1 MGLLTKGRRKAEI
14 LLQASLILCTLAAL
28 IILPGAS
35 TAMAATDASSASSCA
50 PIPQGTQPERQ
61 MRAVWIATVANI
73 DWPTQEGLS
82 IAQQQQQF
90 ITILDKVQQMH
101 MNTVVVQVR
110 PAADALYPSSLFP
123 WSQYLTGVQGQ
134 NPGYDPLAF
143 MVAQA
148 HARNIQFQAWF
159 NPYRVSLQSD
169 LSKLAPNNPARLHP
183 DWVISYGGQLYFNP
197 GLPQVRDY
205 ITRGVMEVV
214 NKYDIDG
221 VHFDDYFYPYPVSG
235 QTFNDQAT
243 YQEYGAG
250 FATIGDW
257 RRNNVNLLVQGVH
270 DAIKAVKPYVSF
282 GISPFGVWRNQS
294 TDPTG
299 SATQAGVQDYDDLYA
314 DTRTWI
320 KNNWIDYIAPQIYW
334 NIGFPPAA
342 YDVLVAWWSHEV
354 DGTHVQLYTGMAV
367 YKIGL
372 QGQPAAWFDPNQMP
386 DQLALNLQYPEVQ
399 GSMFFSMKEL
409 FQNPLGFTD
418 NLSNNIYKY
427 PALVPPVYSSD
438 PAEPQR
444 VALAHPAQTSAGV
457 QLNWTASSASTSAY
471 YAIYRFSGQVHASA
485 CDFQNPQNLLATV
498 RRVQDDQHGN
508 GRAQSFVDTTAVPGQ
523 AYTYYI
529 VALDRFNNA
538 SQPSDGQYVVISQV

>member
-1 MGLLTKGRRKAEI
+1 MGLLTKSRRGAGT
-14 LLQASLILCTLAAL
+14 LLRAGLLLCALAAL
-28 IILPGAS
+28 AMLPGAS
-35 TAMAATDASSASSCA
+35 TAMAATNAAGSACS
-50 PIPQGTQPERQ
+50 PTPPGTQPERQ
-61 MRAVWIATVANI
+61 MRAVWIATVSNI

-82 IAQQQQQF
+82 IAEQQQQF
-90 ITILDKVQQMH
+90 IAILDKVQQMH

-110 PAADALYPSSLFP
+110 PTADALYPSALFP

-134 NPGYDPLAF
+134 DPGYDPLAF
-143 MVAQA
+143 MIEQA

-205 ITRGVMEVV
+205 ITRGIMEVV
-214 NKYDIDG
+214 NRYDVDG
-221 VHFDDYFYPYPVSG
+221 IHFDDYFYPYPVAG

-250 FATIGDW
+250 FSNIGDW

-320 KNNWIDYIAPQIYW
+320 KNNWIDYITPQIYW

-342 YDVLVAWWSHEV
+342 YDVLVPWWAHEV

-372 QGQPAAWFDPNQMP
+372 AGQPAAWFDPNQMP

-418 NLSNNIYKY
+418 NLSSNIYKY
-427 PALVPPVYSSD
+427 PALVPPVYSAY
-438 PAEPQR
+438 PGAPQR
-444 VALAHPAQTSAGV
+444 VALIHPWQTGAGV
-457 QLNWTASSASTSAY
+457 QLNWIDPPFNTSAY
-471 YAIYRFSGQVHASA
+471 YAIYRFDGRVHASP
-485 CDFQNPQNLLATV
+485 CDFQNAQYLLTTV
-498 RRVQDDQHGN
+498 RRDPGSL
-508 GRAQSFVDTTAVPGQ
+508 AQSFTDTTAVAGQ
-523 AYTYYI
+523 TYTYY
-529 VALDRFNNA
+529 VTAFDRFNNE
-538 SQPSDGQYVVISQV
+538 SQPGDGQSFGG